1 MGSTKQF
8 RIKQKNPHQTRPNIS
23 SSGESASCF
32 LLLSFS
38 LQCFPLPNHQRVRCL
53 FLSLFPMV
61 SDAESVH
68 LPPIHQHLD
77 RFVRVASFRYLL
89 WDHKPLTDFWMTG
102 PGTVKKLEK
111 HGIDLK
117 SYYASAECT
126 ARHLDPLTTNLVVAD
141 ASRTEK
147 TICLAVSPSLK
158 AYGIPGRARL
168 FEVVQKVKEVNA
180 QRLRE
185 AARTRKAVYK
195 DGTPTFASSSY
206 DSLALSADPS
216 IAVDYL
222 IAPPRMAYYEKVSR
236 QIYGI
241 YLKYIAPEDIV
252 VYSIDEC
259 FFDLT
264 SYLSHYHMSAHD
276 LVKTMIREVL
286 YTTGI
291 TATGGIGTNL
301 YLAKL
306 AMDITAKHA
315 APDADG
321 VRIAEL
327 DEESFR
333 YLLWDHKP
341 LTDFWMTGPGT
352 VKKLEKHG
360 IRTMGEL
367 ARYSLNY
374 QDILYKEFG
383 VDAELLI
390 DHAWGLEPCGMKE
403 IKAYKPSTNSISEG
417 QVLACPYP
425 YDKARIIVQEM
436 ADSLVLQL
444 TDKGL
449 VTDSLTL
456 DVGYDRENCDNGTY
470 HGPVHIDHYG
480 RTVPKGAHGSVRL
493 DNPTNLGSQLIK
505 AAATLFDQIADKT
518 LTVRRITIAA
528 NRVVKDEG
536 VFQVDLFT
544 DTSKLEKEKQ
554 LQEVMLG
561 LKKKFGKNAV
571 LKGTNYLDGATM
583 KERNKQIGGHKAE

>member
-1 MGSTKQF
+1 MSRT
-8 RIKQKNPHQTRPNIS
+8 
-23 SSGESASCF
+23 
-32 LLLSFS
+32 
-38 LQCFPLPNHQRVRCL
+38 
-53 FLSLFPMV
+53 
-61 SDAESVH
+61 
-68 LPPIHQHLD
+68 
-77 RFVRVASFRYLL
+77 YLA
-89 WDHKPLTDFWMTG
+89 
-102 PGTVKKLEK
+102 
-111 HGIDLK
+111 IDLK
-117 SYYASAECT
+117 SYYASAECA

-168 FEVVQKVKEVNA
+168 FEVVQKV
-180 QRLRE
+180 RE
-185 AARTRKAVYK
+185 ANTRRLSEAVRTRRAVYK
-195 DGTPTFASSSY
+195 GGRPTFVSSSY
-206 DSLALSADPS
+206 DSRKLADLSV
-216 IAVDYL
+216 AVDYL

-252 VYSIDEC
+252 VYSIDEV
-259 FFDLT
+259 FIDAT
-264 SYLSHYHMSAHD
+264 TYLPHYNMSAHD
-276 LVKTMIREVL
+276 LAKTMIREVL
-286 YTTGI
+286 SATGI
-291 TATGGIGTNL
+291 TATAGIGSNL

-315 APDADG
+315 LPDADG

-341 LTDFWMTGPGT
+341 LTDFWMTGPAT
-352 VKKLEKHG
+352 AKKLEKHG
-360 IRTMGEL
+360 IYTMGDL
-367 ARYSLNY
+367 ARYSLHY
-374 QDILYKEFG
+374 QDALYKEFG

-403 IKAYKPSTNSISEG
+403 IKAYKPSANSISEG

-425 YDKARIIVQEM
+425 HDKARIIVQEM

-444 TDKGL
+444 TDKHL
-449 VTDSLTL
+449 ITDSITL
-456 DVGYDRENCDNGTY
+456 SVGYDRENCDNGTY
-470 HGPVHIDHYG
+470 GGPVHIDHYG
-480 RTVPKGAHGSVRL
+480 RTVPKSAHGTVRL
-493 DNPTNLGSQLIK
+493 DNPTNLGSLIIK
-505 AAATLFDQIADKT
+505 ATVELFDQITNKT
-518 LTVRRITIAA
+518 LTVRRITLTA

-536 VFQVDLFT
+536 IFQVDLFT
-544 DTSKLEKEKQ
+544 DTAKLEKEKQ

-583 KERNKQIGGHKAE
+583 KERNQQIGGHKAE

>member
-1 MGSTKQF
+1 MAKQ
-8 RIKQKNPHQTRPNIS
+8 RT
-23 SSGESASCF
+23 
-32 LLLSFS
+32 
-38 LQCFPLPNHQRVRCL
+38 
-53 FLSLFPMV
+53 
-61 SDAESVH
+61 
-68 LPPIHQHLD
+68 
-77 RFVRVASFRYLL
+77 YLA
-89 WDHKPLTDFWMTG
+89 
-102 PGTVKKLEK
+102 
-111 HGIDLK
+111 IDLK
-117 SYYASAECT
+117 SYYASAECC

-185 AARTRKAVYK
+185 AARLRKAVYK
-195 DGTPTFASSSY
+195 NGVPVFASSSY
-206 DSLALSADPS
+206 DSTALSADPS

-252 VYSIDEC
+252 VYSIDEV
-259 FFDLT
+259 FIDAT

-276 LVKTMIREVL
+276 LAKTMIREVL

-291 TATGGIGTNL
+291 TATAGIGTNL

-315 APDADG
+315 KPDADG

-403 IKAYKPSTNSISEG
+403 IKAYRPSTNSISEG
-417 QVLACPYP
+417 QVLACPYD
-425 YDKARIIVQEM
+425 YSKARIIVQEM

-456 DVGYDRENCDNGTY
+456 DVGYDRENCDKGTY
-470 HGPVHIDHYG
+470 HGPVHIDRYG

-493 DNPTNLGSQLIK
+493 DNPTNLGRQLIK
-505 AAATLFDQIADKT
+505 AAATIFDQIADKT

-536 VFQVDLFT
+536 FFQVDLFT
-544 DTSKLEKEKQ
+544 DTTKLEKEKK
-554 LQEVMLG
+554 LQNAMLG

-583 KERNKQIGGHKAE
+583 RERNKTIGGHKAE

>member
-1 MGSTKQF
+1 MRRTY
-8 RIKQKNPHQTRPNIS
+8 
-23 SSGESASCF
+23 AC
-32 LLLSFS
+32 
-38 LQCFPLPNHQRVRCL
+38 
-53 FLSLFPMV
+53 
-61 SDAESVH
+61 
-68 LPPIHQHLD
+68 
-77 RFVRVASFRYLL
+77 
-89 WDHKPLTDFWMTG
+89 
-102 PGTVKKLEK
+102 
-111 HGIDLK
+111 IDLK
-117 SYYASAECT
+117 SYYASAECC

-168 FEVVQKVKEVNA
+168 FEVVQKVKDVNA

-185 AARTRKAVYK
+185 AVRTRKAVYK
-195 DGTPTFASSSY
+195 DGQPTFASSSY
-206 DSLALSADPS
+206 DSLALSDPS

-315 APDADG
+315 APDKDG

-367 ARYSLNY
+367 ARYSLKY

-403 IKAYKPSTNSISEG
+403 IKAYRPSTNSISEG
-417 QVLACPYP
+417 QVLSCPYP

-544 DTSKLEKEKQ
+544 DTTKMEKEKQ

-583 KERNKQIGGHKAE
+583 RERNEQIGGHRAK